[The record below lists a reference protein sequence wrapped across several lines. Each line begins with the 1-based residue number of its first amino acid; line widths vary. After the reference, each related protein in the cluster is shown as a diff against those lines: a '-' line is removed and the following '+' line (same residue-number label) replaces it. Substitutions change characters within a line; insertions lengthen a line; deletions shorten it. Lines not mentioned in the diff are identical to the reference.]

1 MSEAPSETPA
11 IPSSHPPAWRRA
23 ASLFGAVF
31 LGGVLLFAGWA
42 KALDPAAFA
51 KQIASEGLDFLLPA
65 SAVALFALA
74 IEFFL
79 GTALL
84 LGLRR
89 RWLLVTTSGLVAF
102 FVFLTSR
109 TYWRHLQGIAPEEES
124 CGCFGR
130 LIERTPAE
138 AFWQDIALLVP
149 ALLLAWLA
157 FSPGR
162 GKWRL
167 ALATLVTAALTIF
180 SIKAPDIEALDD
192 LVTTIKPGVVTETVC
207 VGKSEDGSRVCLD
220 GIVPEIKD
228 GQHVLLIADL
238 KDEGL
243 FSQISALNDFAWAGG
258 VPRLWIL
265 SSANEEELFQ
275 FRFQRGSTFEIREAP
290 SYLLKTMYRQMPRS
304 FLVENGRIVETWRG
318 YPPLDRWLA
327 KEQ

>member
-11 IPSSHPPAWRRA
+11 ISTSHPPAWRRA
-23 ASLFGAVF
+23 ASLAGAVF
-31 LGGVLLFAGWA
+31 LGAVLLFAGWA

-51 KQIASEGLDFLLPA
+51 KQIATEGLDFLLPA

-74 IEFFL
+74 VEFFL
-79 GTALL
+79 GSALL

-89 RWLLVTTSGLVAF
+89 RWLLVATSGLVAF
-102 FVFLTSR
+102 FVFLTAR

-167 ALATLVTAALTIF
+167 AVAMLVTAALTVF
-180 SIKAPDIEALDD
+180 SVMAPDIEALDD
-192 LVTTIKPGVVTETVC
+192 LVTTLKPGIQTETVC
-207 VGKSEDGSRVCLD
+207 VGKAEDGSRVCLD
-220 GIVPEIKD
+220 GIVPEIED

-238 KDEGL
+238 QDESLVG
-243 FSQISALNDFAWAGG
+243 QISALNEFAWAGG

-318 YPPLDRWLA
+318 YPPLERWLA